1 MIGEIRDEETAE
13 IGIRSAIT
21 GHLVLSTLH
30 TNDAVGAINRLID
43 MRVQPYFVADAI
55 VGVIAQRLVRV
66 LCDNCKK
73 KATTNEVEMKIL
85 GLTKPQK
92 IYQPVGCPACK
103 HTGYKGR
110 TAVCEIFYM
119 TKNNK
124 EMIQRRATTEQI
136 RKQAIKNGM
145 VELAEAGK
153 KKVLMGITSVSELLT
168 ITSDKE

>member
-73 KATTNEVEMKIL
+73 EETTNEVEMKIL

-92 IYQPVGCPACK
+92 IYQPVCCPACK

-119 TKNNK
+119 TKNIK
-124 EMIQRRATTEQI
+124 EMIQRRATT
-136 RKQAIKNGM
+136 
-145 VELAEAGK
+145 
-153 KKVLMGITSVSELLT
+153 
-168 ITSDKE
+168 